1 MVSSVVV
8 EAELAAV
15 VVVSKDRGSGL
26 CGVCVR
32 EAEKRHCLLANL
44 WREGKWNRTV
54 VSSFLIAR
62 WKRNAG
68 KGRLLLVLVVG
79 GKKIRVRERVKVN
92 ELIL

>member
-1 MVSSVVV
+1 MSKAIVGSVVV

-15 VVVSKDRGSGL
+15 VVVSKDRGSDL

-62 WKRNAG
+62 W
-68 KGRLLLVLVVG
+68 
-79 GKKIRVRERVKVN
+79 
-92 ELIL
+92 